1 MNYLP
6 EGPPLRKLTKVDLTV
21 TYKSLSPK
29 DRVMFAKRV
38 EVKKSPK
45 GLPHTDI
52 QGQIKPKGFTTHRHR
67 HTKVPPDMREM

>member
-38 EVKKSPK
+38 EAKKKAQKVYHTQTYKVK
-45 GLPHTDI
+45 
-52 QGQIKPKGFTTHRHR
+52 
-67 HTKVPPDMREM
+67 